1 MYPTINM
8 LPKKYILYFFIY
20 PNDNSMIIMGNIYFE
35 FLMFMLKFA
44 FMFTIFLFNIYLFI
58 EKKESQ
64 CNFFRI
70 SMVEEQV

>member
-44 FMFTIFLFNIYLFI
+44 LCSPLSILVFMNNIATWYMYHV
-58 EKKESQ
+58 Q
-64 CNFFRI
+64 
-70 SMVEEQV
+70 